1 MAASIKIALR
11 IPEGNTKTNFSIRLK
26 TQLEK
31 ESGIYNTISDII
43 FLNGC
48 PGNFTEMQERL
59 ILQGIIDEKY
69 NWLVGDKHVV
79 ITGNCLDGS
88 EDSVRT
94 LWLLYSLE
102 YKAVRKGGYLH
113 FLPGSTEIINHSGD
127 WRSMQPSYASHGIG
141 SISRYAI
148 LFDGNNELFRWLK
161 TKNILETIGDTTVL
175 QCNLASGFEAFLPK
189 FRGRK
194 FPQEAME
201 FLSTPLE
208 KIDEMQ
214 LKKLHACFD
223 ADWLMV
229 VDANTGMVK
238 LSAKHK
244 GIRMYPLP
252 LTYQQGKYYFTK
264 KDPEP
269 GS

>member
-1 MAASIKIALR
+1 MAASIKIAIR
-11 IPEGNTKTNFSIRLK
+11 TPEGNTKTNFSIRLK

-31 ESGIYNTISDII
+31 ESGVYNTISDII

-48 PGNFTEMQERL
+48 PGNFTGMEARL
-59 ILQGIIDEKY
+59 ISQGIIDETY
-69 NWLVGDKHVV
+69 SWLVGAKHVV

-102 YKAVRKGGYLH
+102 YKAIRKGGYLH
-113 FLPGSTEIINHSGD
+113 FLPGSTEIIHHSGN
-127 WRSMQPSYASHGIG
+127 WRYQQPSYSPRTG
-141 SISRYAI
+141 SVSRYAI
-148 LFDGNNELFRWLK
+148 LFDGNNELFRWLR

-175 QCNLASGFEAFLPK
+175 QCNLARGLEVFLPK
-189 FRGRK
+189 LRGRK
-194 FPQEAME
+194 VPQEALE
-201 FLSTPLE
+201 ILPIPLE
-208 KIDEMQ
+208 EINEMQ
-214 LKKLHACFD
+214 LKNLHTCFD
-223 ADWLMV
+223 TDWLMV

-252 LTYQQGKYYFTK
+252 LTYQDGKYYFTK